1 MTERTALQK
10 LNEHPLLQSQL
21 VKFILVGGFSAV
33 VDLGSTLIFTFVFGL
48 TDGVAKSLGFILG
61 TLTAYWI
68 NRRWTFQAEASTTRF
83 IITMLTYALT
93 FVVQVGLYKVGI
105 PWLEGFGLSELW
117 VRVGSFII
125 AQGTAT
131 VLNFLIQ
138 KFLIFR
144 K

>member
-1 MTERTALQK
+1 MPERTALQK